1 MNTSGTSE
9 DASYG
14 HKNVGLAWFYTK
26 EYGGEGGDFFSV
38 AKTGLF
44 LIGSR
49 ETK

>member
-26 EYGGEGGDFFSV
+26 EYGGEGDDFLVLLRLAYF
-38 AKTGLF
+38 
-44 LIGSR
+44 
-49 ETK
+49 